1 MNRGLRV
8 GGATA
13 VIDSTQRVEAGGGL
27 RNRAIGFSHFGGSQQ
42 GSEKVPGQ
50 IRHVTSDNQVPI
62 RLGHAQGSEDS
73 AKRATTLYMVG
84 NHGITQRSVPLRR
97 ANQGDVTRSFENPR
111 GDVLNQCRSVQRQ
124 KSLVPAHT
132 GTATANE
139 HKPGSRP
146 VPFTHEMMI
155 TYVRRG
161 QSAQDAAASS
171 CGNVKTLTP
180 RSVVRVLRCGAIV
193 RANKKMYICSLV
205 AFAMLAASP
214 MPAAEVTSALPERKP
229 PERKTLVV
237 RADPHTGRLVQS
249 AVVSTR
255 TLTRPA
261 TARDIS
267 EIVERSSR
275 AHDVDPLLVHSMI
288 KVESNYD
295 PYAVS
300 SKGAEGLMQLM
311 PPTARMLGVSDS
323 FDPRQNIEA
332 GVKYLSYLKSV
343 YKDDRLALAAYNAGP
358 GAVDK
363 YKWIPPYRETQNYV
377 DQVGK
382 RYGDARRAAE
392 AKPAAPAAVK
402 AAEPVVEAPVAQIME
417 DQHPKLEQFV
427 DTNGRLHLRT
437 TQ

>member
-1 MNRGLRV
+1 MNRGFRV
-8 GGATA
+8 AGTAA
-13 VIDSTQRVEAGGGL
+13 VIDGTQGVETGRSL
-27 RNRAIGFSHFGGSQQ
+27 RDQAIGSSHFGSSQQ
-42 GSEKVPGQ
+42 VSEEVPGQ

-84 NHGITQRSVPLRR
+84 NHGIAQRSVPLRR
-97 ANQGDVTRSFENPR
+97 ANQGDLTRSFENPR
-111 GDVLNQCRSVQRQ
+111 GDALNQCRPVQRQ

-132 GTATANE
+132 GTSAANE
-139 HKPGSRP
+139 HKPGSHP
-146 VPFTHEMMI
+146 VPFTHEMII

-161 QSAQDAAASS
+161 H
-171 CGNVKTLTP
+171 N
-180 RSVVRVLRCGAIV
+180 AIV

-214 MPAAEVTSALPERKP
+214 MPAAEVTSALPEQKP

-237 RADPHTGRLVQS
+237 RADSHTGRLVQS

-261 TARDIS
+261 TTARDIS

-295 PYAVS
+295 PNAVS

-323 FDPRQNIEA
+323 FDPQQNIEA
-332 GVKYLSYLKSV
+332 GVKYLSYLKSL

-382 RYGDARRAAE
+382 RYGDARRAA

-402 AAEPVVEAPVAQIME
+402 AAEPVVEAPVAQVME